1 MRRILLI
8 VIAIIVYGS
17 LYPWDFHSTQLAASP
32 PWVLMHAWPTVI
44 DRFLIRDAAVNV
56 VIYIPLGVFAFLAF
70 RQNLGGALAAILAIA
85 IGLILSS
92 SIEMIQLFDD
102 ARDCSAFDV
111 VCNVTGTAIGVAL
124 GTFYHRWLERS
135 VARTTK
141 AGFLHPNGAILVAYV
156 WLAYQVF
163 PLFPS
168 LSRTRL
174 AEKLHGL
181 FATVGPFSPGHLHVF
196 RRVACSSSAPRGY
209 CGNDQG

>member
-1 MRRILLI
+1 MKRILLI
-8 VIAIIVYGS
+8 VIAILVYGS

-32 PWVLMHAWPTVI
+32 PWVLIHAWPRVI

-56 VIYIPLGVFAFLAF
+56 LIYIPLGVFAFLAL
-70 RQNLGGALAAILAIA
+70 RQNLGGAVAVILAIA

-92 SIEMIQLFDD
+92 SVEMIQLFDD

-111 VCNVTGTAIGVAL
+111 VCNVTGTGIGVAL
-124 GTFYHRWLERS
+124 GSFYQRWLEQS
-135 VARTTK
+135 VARTNT
-141 AGFLHPNGAILVAYV
+141 AGFLHPNGAVLLAYA

-174 AEKLHGL
+174 AEKLHLLWFKLPITGTL
-181 FATVGPFSPGHLHVF
+181 TPD
-196 RRVACSSSAPRGY
+196 CSIGDRQASA
-209 CGNDQG
+209 